1 MAKDKEKRLAKELY
15 LQGKRYKEIS
25 QLVGVTEKTLSR
37 WVATGN
43 WKTIRDAKLNTGKT
57 KTDNI
62 KQILSDIAD
71 ETLDLNN
78 TIDSIIKTGTDIT
91 IGKGDKK
98 VVVTKRDQ
106 LKELRKQRNQLADE
120 AAKWN
125 KALESLDAENKVSF
139 ATYIAVFD
147 EIFKALRDF
156 DQKLYMKTLNFQE
169 EHLQTKANQYK

>member
-1 MAKDKEKRLAKELY
+1 MAKDKERRLAKELF
-15 LQGKRYKEIS
+15 LQGKRYKEIA

-71 ETLDLNN
+71 ETISLNREIAE
-78 TIDSIIKTGTDIT
+78 TTDRE
-91 IGKGDKK
+91 K
-98 VVVTKRDQ
+98 

-156 DQKLYMKTLNFQE
+156 DQKLYMKTLDFQE
-169 EHLQTKANQYK
+169 QHLQLKANQYK